1 NSTGFSG
8 RVGSG
13 IVEPFM
19 QSCVLNAPG
28 KINLYLEITG
38 DRPDGFHSVVMV
50 LQSVELSDRVSLT
63 LQRGGITLSCDHPE
77 VPTDSSNLACKAA
90 ALLKQRSGH
99 DGGVDII
106 IEKRIPVG
114 AGMAGGSTDAAAV
127 LVGLNQL
134 WNLGLTELEL
144 QELAAE
150 LGSDIPFCVRGGTM
164 LAIGRGEQLS
174 PLPDLQSVAVLLG
187 KHCDLSV
194 STAWAYK
201 NYTEQHAGQRG
212 PISPLLSAIAHQDID
227 EIAKSLYN
235 DLESVILPVHTKVN
249 DLKTTI
255 GAVEGS
261 IGGMMSGSG
270 PTVFGLFK
278 STDAAE
284 SARQMLI
291 SQHPEIDFW
300 VTATSSAG
308 ISLSSVE

>member
-1 NSTGFSG
+1 
-8 RVGSG
+8 
-13 IVEPFM
+13 M
-19 QSCVLNAPG
+19 LSCVLNAPG

-50 LQSVELSDRVSLT
+50 LQSVQLSDRVFLT
-63 LQRGGITLSCDHPE
+63 LQREGITLSCDHPE

-99 DGGVDII
+99 DGGVDIV

-174 PLPDLQSVAVLLG
+174 PLPDLKPVAVLLG
-187 KHCDLSV
+187 KHRDLSV
-194 STAWAYK
+194 STAWAYT

-212 PISPLLSAIAHQDID
+212 PISPLLSAIAHQDV
-227 EIAKSLYN
+227 EAIAQALYN
-235 DLESVILPVHTKVN
+235 DLESVVLPAHAKVK
-249 DLKTTI
+249 DLKATI
-255 GAVEGS
+255 TAVDGS

-270 PTVFGLFK
+270 PTVFGLFA
-278 STDAAE
+278 SAETAE
-284 SARQMLI
+284 SARQLLVH
-291 SQHPEIDFW
+291 QYPDIDFW

-308 ISLSSVE
+308 ISISSAE